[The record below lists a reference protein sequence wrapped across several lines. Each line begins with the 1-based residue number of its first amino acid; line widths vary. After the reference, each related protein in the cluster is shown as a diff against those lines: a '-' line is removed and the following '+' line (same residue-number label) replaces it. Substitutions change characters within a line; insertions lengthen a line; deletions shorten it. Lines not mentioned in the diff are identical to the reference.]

1 MKAMYQGSAQ
11 LRTSQALVVPSPS
24 ECFENIDLKLDQAGI
39 GGGDRRV
46 EGHERLFRGEQVE
59 VAHGAGHVLFM
70 RDVEGTM
77 DVSLRISECLPT
89 LQRGAVF
96 SERLFGFLESRE
108 YNRIELR

>member
-1 MKAMYQGSAQ
+1 M
-11 LRTSQALVVPSPS
+11 PSPS

-59 VAHGAGHVLFM
+59 VAHGSRHVLFM
-70 RDVEGTM
+70 RDVEGAM

-89 LQRGAVF
+89 LQGRAVF

>member
-1 MKAMYQGSAQ
+1 
-11 LRTSQALVVPSPS
+11 VPSAA
-24 ECFENIDLKLDQAGI
+24 ECVENIDLKLDQAGI

-59 VAHGAGHVLFM
+59 VAHGSGHVLFM
-70 RDVEGTM
+70 RDVEGAM

-89 LQRGAVF
+89 FERRAVF
-96 SERLFGFLESRE
+96 SERLFRFLEGRE

>member
-1 MKAMYQGSAQ
+1 
-11 LRTSQALVVPSPS
+11 
-24 ECFENIDLKLDQAGI
+24 
-39 GGGDRRV
+39 
-46 EGHERLFRGEQVE
+46 
-59 VAHGAGHVLFM
+59 M